1 MSKRLA
7 TLNELQTVYGAE
19 DLHNMLEIIVIDTYN
34 ENLIRKQNQG

>member
-7 TLNELQTVYGAE
+7 TPYELQTVYGAE

-34 ENLIRKQNQG
+34 ENLIRKQNQS

>member
-7 TLNELQTVYGAE
+7 TLHELQTVYGAE